1 MIRICYSEFNSI
13 TGISTVTIKTKL
25 GKFTG
30 KTKLHSDDK
39 DYVSNYAGCQYA
51 EMRAIEQYMKARVKI
66 IKERL
71 KGIEICEAAM
81 KNTKGYNDKSIE
93 AKAFRKQKYIMIA
106 EQKKWQNRITSLH
119 DKMYHLMMNRPKTIQ
134 EFKTRYNKNK

>member
-1 MIRICYSEFNSI
+1 MIRICHSEFNST

-30 KTKLHSDDK
+30 KTKLHLDDK

-51 EMRAIEQYMKARVKI
+51 EMRALEQYMKAKIKI

-81 KNTKGYNDKSIE
+81 KNTKWYNDKSIE
-93 AKAFRKQKYIMIA
+93 ARAFRKQKYIMIT
-106 EQKKWQNRITSLH
+106 EQKKWQDRIISLH
-119 DKMYHLMMNRPKTIQ
+119 NKMYHLMMNRPKTILDL
-134 EFKTRYNKNK
+134 KKRYSKNK

>member
-39 DYVSNYAGCQYA
+39 DYISNYAGCQYA

-106 EQKKWQNRITSLH
+106 EQKRWKNRITSLH
-119 DKMYHLMMNRPKTIQ
+119 DKMYHLMMNRPKAIQ
-134 EFKTRYNKNK
+134 ELKERYNKNK

>member
-1 MIRICYSEFNSI
+1 MIRICHSEFNSA
-13 TGISTVTIKTKL
+13 TGISTVTIRTKL

-51 EMRAIEQYMKARVKI
+51 EMRALEQYMKARIKI

-81 KNTKGYNDKSIE
+81 KSTKGYNDKSIE
-93 AKAFRKQKYIMIA
+93 VRAFRKQKYIMIT
-106 EQKKWQNRITSLH
+106 EQKKWQDRIISLH
-119 DKMYHLMMNRPKTIQ
+119 NKMYHLMMNRPKTILDL
-134 EFKTRYNKNK
+134 KKRYSKNK